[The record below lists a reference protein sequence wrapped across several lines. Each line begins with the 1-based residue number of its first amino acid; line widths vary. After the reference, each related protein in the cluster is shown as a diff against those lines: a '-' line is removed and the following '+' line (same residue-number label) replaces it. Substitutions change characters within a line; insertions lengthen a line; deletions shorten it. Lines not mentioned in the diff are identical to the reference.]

1 MSRTKSSGWR
11 PWWGTRSAIRPWRT
25 CTAVAASME
34 TRHPLAA
41 SLCRRAMVEEVL
53 KMAQTSRYP
62 RAVRPL
68 DGCRRQASAIDAWGR
83 SQPHNT

>member
-1 MSRTKSSGWR
+1 
-11 PWWGTRSAIRPWRT
+11 
-25 CTAVAASME
+25 ME